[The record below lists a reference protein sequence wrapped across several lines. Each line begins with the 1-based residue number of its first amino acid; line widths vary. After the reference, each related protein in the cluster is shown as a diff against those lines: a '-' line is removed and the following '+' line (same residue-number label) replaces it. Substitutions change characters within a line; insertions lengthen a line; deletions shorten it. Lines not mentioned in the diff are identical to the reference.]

1 MHLCKWIYNIIEIYH
16 VIEKKKEEKDH
27 QVTHLKKLI
36 LTNWIEQYENKT
48 ISQMKWIDVWLMITV

>member
-1 MHLCKWIYNIIEIYH
+1 MHLCKLIHNIIEIYH
-16 VIEKKKEEKDH
+16 VIEKKEEKDH